1 MQIDLP
7 LSIYTQCSIIL
18 YDFKIILYIRPEV
31 KNNMNVTEIT
41 MLSMI
46 YYK

>member
-7 LSIYTQCSIIL
+7 LSIYTQCSII

-41 MLSMI
+41 MLST
-46 YYK
+46 